1 MRLKKVK
8 GASEKIDKSPYI
20 LKEPI
25 TLKGKYNDLFN
36 NDNPIKVEIGMGKG
50 DFIIENAI
58 RYPNIN
64 FIGIEKFDSVMVRA
78 VEKLEDIK
86 LDNLKLIKIDAL
98 LIDTIFNKEID
109 TIYLNFSDPW
119 PKKRHQDRRLTSP
132 IFLEKYNN
140 IFKSNKNIIMKTDN
154 RKLFEYSVMSFN
166 NNDYLINDI
175 SLDLY
180 SDDISDNIP
189 TEYET
194 KFVAKGMKIYKID
207 VTKE

>member
-36 NDNPIKVEIGMGKG
+36 NYNPIKVEIGMGKG

>member
-154 RKLFEYSVMSFN
+154 RKLFEYSVRSFN

>member
-180 SDDISDNIP
+180 SDDISHNIP